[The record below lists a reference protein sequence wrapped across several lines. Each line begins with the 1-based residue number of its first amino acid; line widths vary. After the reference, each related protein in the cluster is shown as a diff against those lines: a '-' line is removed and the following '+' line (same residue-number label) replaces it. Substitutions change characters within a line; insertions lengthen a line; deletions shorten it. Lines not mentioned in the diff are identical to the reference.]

1 MSRCRFGGKN
11 ISPAVLYGDDFL
23 PGTFVF
29 TKELVF
35 NFFEVRNS
43 KFQNQNS
50 DFLTLQTSELDK
62 NFLTGIFGI
71 VIRTGILFPMGV
83 PEIGTKNRNFQP
95 LWQEEQWQG
104 EHTSGEK
111 HHTRRQR
118 RRRQ

>member
-1 MSRCRFGGKN
+1 MSRCRFGGKK

-35 NFFEVRNS
+35 KFCEVWKS
-43 KFQNQNS
+43 EFQNRKS

-62 NFLTGIFGI
+62 NFPTGIFGI

-83 PEIGTKNRNFQP
+83 PEIGTKNRNSQP
-95 LWQEEQWQG
+95 LWQEE
-104 EHTSGEK
+104 H
-111 HHTRRQR
+111 
-118 RRRQ
+118 